1 MTFVKAYIGET
12 PLFEAGSAGATI
24 LKTGQTVSYAAGD
37 DGDLEAGRAVDFF
50 TLATNNPFGN
60 ANRFTALD
68 GSQTYTND
76 IFIDWS
82 TYDGATAIGYYK
94 GDVEN
99 RTWLTAISFANS
111 LSIAGYSNW
120 RLTNRNELLNLCRYE
135 INQTVFNYSPLSLSV
150 ATTYWTSTVVTTIT
164 SNAYTVSSGT
174 GISRDSANRTDSTV
188 GRTVFCRNFTVTG
201 TTLT

>member
-60 ANRFTALD
+60 TNRFTALD

-76 IFIDWS
+76 IIIDWS
-82 TYDGATAIGYYK
+82 TFNGSNVLGYYN
-94 GDVEN
+94 GVISN
-99 RTWLTAISFANS
+99 RTWPDAIAFANALTINS
-111 LSIAGYSNW
+111 YSNW
-120 RLTNRNELLNLCRYE
+120 RLTNRNELLNLCLYE
-135 INQTVFNYSPLSLSV
+135 GSQFVFNYPPFSITTG
-150 ATTYWTSTVVTTIT
+150 TTYWTSTTVVIN
-164 SNAYTVSSGT
+164 SVNAYTVSSGS
-174 GISRDSANRTDSTV
+174 GISRDSGNKTDGTVARTI
-188 GRTVFCRNFTVTG
+188 FCRTFTVTG